1 MQYGESALVRV
12 ADLASPDLRALFRPG
27 DPASGI
33 MASGWYDTPLV
44 GELLDA
50 LERVAAPTDPS
61 DFCSRVGEALARDN
75 VHGVY
80 RALFR
85 LIASPA
91 LIEANAQ
98 RVWQTYVDEGT
109 LTVRLAG
116 QQGFEA
122 RIRGWSR
129 HHPTVC
135 RTMQPTI
142 EHVLRAVGYKA
153 VSVARTRCIAR
164 GDGVCEFEVRF
175 NGPE

>member
-1 MQYGESALVRV
+1 
-12 ADLASPDLRALFRPG
+12 
-27 DPASGI
+27 
-33 MASGWYDTPLV
+33 
-44 GELLDA
+44 
-50 LERVAAPTDPS
+50 
-61 DFCSRVGEALARDN
+61 VGEALARDN

-109 LTVRLAG
+109 VTVRLAG
-116 QQGFEA
+116 PQGFEA

-142 EHVLRAVGYKA
+142 EHVLRAVGYKS
-153 VSVARTRCIAR
+153 VSVARTRCVAR